1 MAFAAE
7 TDSPGRTYR
16 FTLASRQT
24 VNVSL
29 TGMDRDI
36 DCFVN
41 GSRCSNRGGTR
52 ADEWSGTLPAGFHS
66 VRVYPYLGGTGDWT
80 VTVTVNCPSGHFAF
94 GGACY
99 RYVVPGRPAGGPPPD
114 ALAGGGPDVL
124 TCDGDT
130 ELEEG
135 QECVDGV
142 VIFSEEIVV
151 TSTPIP
157 VPPPGTSI
165 PPPPPPPTRPIP
177 QAPSFPRALWPQQLR
192 DAVADAVTKSETCS
206 VQTNSG
212 AKNANAKLTAA
223 RDAGRIVPGG
233 PLCDDDTVA
242 HADSIPGSTI
252 HICPVFF
259 DQSASDRSLTI
270 MHEGLHLAGVRHQD
284 FGVNTEPHDDDPMDA
299 AIKSACG
306 YP

>member
-1 MAFAAE
+1 MP
-7 TDSPGRTYR
+7 DG
-16 FTLASRQT
+16 
-24 VNVSL
+24 
-29 TGMDRDI
+29 
-36 DCFVN
+36 
-41 GSRCSNRGGTR
+41 
-52 ADEWSGTLPAGFHS
+52 
-66 VRVYPYLGGTGDWT
+66 
-80 VTVTVNCPSGHFAF
+80 
-94 GGACY
+94 
-99 RYVVPGRPAGGPPPD
+99 PAGGPPAD
-114 ALAGGGPDVL
+114 ALAGGGPEVL
-124 TCDGDT
+124 SCDGDT

-142 VIFSEEIVV
+142 VVFSEEIVV

-165 PPPPPPPTRPIP
+165 PPPTTRATPIP
-177 QAPSFPRALWPQQLR
+177 RAPSWPLALWPQKLR